1 MERLIKVHL
10 LLPLNSLAQSSRKL
24 VNIDNTKGGVE
35 NLVLPGDIIST
46 AEEYV
51 PGKNTAEMEGR
62 IISLVYGN
70 VKKDDKNLLI
80 SVSPLKSRKSIRA
93 GDTVYG
99 QVFKVDQRKASIKI
113 GAAYDPVSGAI
124 QFNGEGYVNLPQQY
138 DRNSS
143 PPVRIGDIVRAR
155 VVRTGDRGSELTIAG
170 KGLGVLTTLFPR
182 CRLPMTRK
190 NGSLYCDN
198 CEKSEMRKVA
208 DDYGAIEIYGEMQ

>member
-138 DRNSS
+138 DRNGS

-170 KGLGVLTTLFPR
+170 KGLGVLKTLCPR

-208 DDYGAIEIYGEMQ
+208 DDYGAIEIYGETQ

>member
-170 KGLGVLTTLFPR
+170 KGLGILKTLCPR